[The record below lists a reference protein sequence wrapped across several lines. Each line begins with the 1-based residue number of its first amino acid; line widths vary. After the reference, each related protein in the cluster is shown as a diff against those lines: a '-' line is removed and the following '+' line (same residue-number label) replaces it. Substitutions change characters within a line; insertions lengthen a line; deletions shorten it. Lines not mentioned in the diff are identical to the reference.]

1 MTLRRRAL
9 YEWKWCCKSHIDVY
23 RCHKVTFNG
32 KMDKLEVSE
41 VIVLD
46 LKIFPLQFNIQ
57 GLIWRRRVAEKD
69 EKWHV
74 WDFGGFCGGSSNSCL
89 PSSWWVRRQHWTQFR
104 LVQHPN
110 NNFKF
115 SFLLDFSPL
124 ICECDRCFD
133 CLWTVVISFWNR
145 DPKSPFPCALA
156 DHTS

>member
-1 MTLRRRAL
+1 MSGSDVARVILMYIDATKWHLTAKWTSWRCQKWL
-9 YEWKWCCKSHIDVY
+9 CSISKSFPFNPTSKDWSEDEEWQK
-23 RCHKVTFNG
+23 
-32 KMDKLEVSE
+32 
-41 VIVLD
+41 
-46 LKIFPLQFNIQ
+46 
-57 GLIWRRRVAEKD
+57 KD

-115 SFLLDFSPL
+115 SFLLDFSLL
-124 ICECDRCFD
+124 ICKCDRCFD

-145 DPKSPFPCALA
+145 DPNSPFPCALA